1 MDVQLHMYWICI
13 VLLNTIVWLTSC
25 LLEEKI
31 ILIKR
36 LFVSVDLL
44 WHNEKVVVTQL
55 VSTKKYLKLPNSKSS
70 AKTFHFVTDYV
81 Q

>member
-1 MDVQLHMYWICI
+1 MRFLLKWGMYYYYGRAIAHVLNMSSII

-31 ILIKR
+31 ILITR

-44 WHNEKVVVTQL
+44 
-55 VSTKKYLKLPNSKSS
+55 
-70 AKTFHFVTDYV
+70 
-81 Q
+81 